1 MNKYMKIGIGAAV
14 GIGAGYLISK
24 KMPNAL
30 GGIVGAHAIST
41 MAILG
46 VIGGYVSY
54 KMIK

>member
-1 MNKYMKIGIGAAV
+1 MKIGIGAAV